1 MGVLGNG
8 LYAADHDADALSVR
22 EAQLATMRRV
32 GDSEHNI
39 LAVQG
44 DLANTYMIF
53 GRLEEALQIRQ
64 DAHARSMKLY
74 GRDHSCTVTEVSNLA
89 NVLNCL
95 HRSEEAKSLLREA
108 IPIARRVLGENDIVK
123 FRMQW
128 NYARALYL
136 DTSATLHDLR
146 EAVTRFVEIERT
158 ARRVFGEAHPF
169 LGGVGY
175 CLQEARAA
183 LRARETPSGS
193 A

>member
-1 MGVLGNG
+1 MSAV
-8 LYAADHDADALSVR
+8 A
-22 EAQLATMRRV
+22 

-128 NYARALYL
+128 NYARALCL
-136 DTSATLHDLR
+136 DTAATLDDLR
-146 EAVTRFVEIERT
+146 EALRLLEDLAPT
-158 ARRVFGEAHPF
+158 ARRVLGSAHPVAAGIERD
-169 LGGVGY
+169 LR
-175 CLQEARAA
+175 ESRAA
-183 LRARETPSGS
+183 LRARDAVPK
-193 A
+193 